1 MWYIKSRILV
11 NKIKIVKK
19 CQNFFNI
26 LFGIF
31 GTVDEQQV
39 LGTIM
44 VPKYWFQ
51 IILQSKVS
59 GVLS

>member
-11 NKIKIVKK
+11 NKIKIKK
-19 CQNFFNI
+19 CQNFVNI
-26 LFGIF
+26 LSGIF